1 MYWCEQSNLES
12 SMMISFRFLIIK
24 ELISS
29 PFNLIHKFVSIL
41 LHVTFSC
48 SKSGHRNEKLRRVPY
63 VLERLIS
70 RRFGKISNKAYGR
83 ELYEF
88 IGADT
93 ETSNDKIQS
102 IRASFVFRGKE
113 L

>member
-1 MYWCEQSNLES
+1 
-12 SMMISFRFLIIK
+12 
-24 ELISS
+24 
-29 PFNLIHKFVSIL
+29 
-41 LHVTFSC
+41 
-48 SKSGHRNEKLRRVPY
+48 
-63 VLERLIS
+63 
-70 RRFGKISNKAYGR
+70 
-83 ELYEF
+83 LYEF